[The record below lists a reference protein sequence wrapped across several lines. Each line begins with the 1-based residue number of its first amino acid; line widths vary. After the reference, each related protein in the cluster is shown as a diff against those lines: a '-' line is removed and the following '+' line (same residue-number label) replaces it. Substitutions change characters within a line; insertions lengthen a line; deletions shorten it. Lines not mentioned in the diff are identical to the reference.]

1 LDVGENC
8 PGDVDRKL
16 CAADRKSGL
25 ASSSRRDF
33 SDKVETRS
41 GSVKPRARIETSDV
55 SVHTQGAACATP
67 SRTTSPPTALPTATC
82 SVTVPWAPPFTAVR
96 APSVSTS
103 TSTRSGRGGPA
114 APGVWRDPGD
124 VAPLRAAVAAGDHRR
139 ADELARALQS
149 DRWVQAFQPLGWIEW
164 EHDRAQSGKNSA
176 AYRRSLDM
184 SAAVAVTDA
193 GTGVRLET
201 FVSAVDDCSSPAPT
215 ARRPPRRFCAARTP
229 CARRR
234 PHNPVSRG

>member
-1 LDVGENC
+1 MRHTLQIDT
-8 PGDVDRKL
+8 P
-16 CAADRKSGL
+16 ADGFADCYL
-25 ASSSRRDF
+25 LGNGAL
-33 SDKVETRS
+33 
-41 GSVKPRARIETSDV
+41 
-55 SVHTQGAACATP
+55 GAAVHG
-67 SRTTSPPTALPTATC
+67 RTGTERVDLNLDTLWS
-82 SVTVPWAPPFTAVR
+82 
-96 APSVSTS
+96 
-103 TSTRSGRGGPA
+103 GGPA
-114 APGVWRDPGD
+114 APRVWCDPGD

-193 GTGVRLET
+193 GTGVRLEI

-215 ARRPPRRFCAARTP
+215 ARRPPRRCCAARTP

-234 PHNPVSRG
+234 PHSPVSRG